1 MLVAESPRPN
11 GGEMGE
17 IDVLAVRDSELA
29 VSHVSAEA
37 PPRRDGGH
45 VICHTG
51 TLVPG
56 CELVYSSS

>member
-11 GGEMGE
+11 GGKMGE
-17 IDVLAVRDSELA
+17 IDVLAVWGSKLA

-37 PPRRDGGH
+37 PPQQGGGH
-45 VICHTG
+45 VIRHAG

-56 CELVYSSS
+56 CELVYSLS

>member
-1 MLVAESPRPN
+1 MLVAESPRLN

-17 IDVLAVRDSELA
+17 IDMLAMWDSKLV
-29 VSHVSAEA
+29 VSHINAEA
-37 PPRRDGGH
+37 PPQRDGGH
-45 VICHTG
+45 VIHHMG